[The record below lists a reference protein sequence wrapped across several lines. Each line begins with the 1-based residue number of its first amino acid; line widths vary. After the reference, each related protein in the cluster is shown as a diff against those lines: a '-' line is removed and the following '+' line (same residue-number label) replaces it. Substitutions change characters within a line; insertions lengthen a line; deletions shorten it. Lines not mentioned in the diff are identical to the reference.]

1 MSDEAA
7 CSQNMQWA
15 WRTQAPS
22 ACSPEPAPRARP
34 GTAPGRT
41 AQRWWR
47 GPATEQP
54 ARCQLRS
61 PSGGLRRRG
70 SAHAAPR
77 GNPLCPVCS
86 RAASAAGES
95 GQAHASGR
103 TCMLQAQKSGSN
115 SYIYIRHGYALRC
128 RPCPLRR
135 MQRVPGH
142 HRAHGRSGEPGHHD
156 MAKSHV
162 ETVSKARAPAA
173 AHTRSAEPR
182 FASHSYVP
190 PLPTKPR
197 PKRCTVVTPT
207 SQHATR
213 ARRAHVHLAP
223 RAAHRAHTRTQHI
236 SIFTSRGIECSI
248 SSDVPLQPCPALR
261 STAFYTTPELM
272 TEETVIPTARLHF
285 SFPARGISGGAS
297 HHDDDDA
304 SLRARSRRRTRQLP
318 GRRRN
323 SAGPLRLSAPARL
336 LARKMVWRPRPSPA
350 PAIRSLPP
358 WR

>member
-1 MSDEAA
+1 VVARTCHRAA
-7 CSQNMQWA
+7 STLSA
-15 WRTQAPS
+15 EVALWR
-22 ACSPEPAPRARP
+22 
-34 GTAPGRT
+34 
-41 AQRWWR
+41 
-47 GPATEQP
+47 
-54 ARCQLRS
+54 
-61 PSGGLRRRG
+61 LRRHG

-182 FASHSYVP
+182 FASHKLCSTPPHQAKAQAVYRCNSHVP
-190 PLPTKPR
+190 AR
-197 PKRCTVVTPT
+197 
-207 SQHATR
+207 HARAAR
-213 ARRAHVHLAP
+213 ARPPRTPRRAP
-223 RAAHRAHTRTQHI
+223 RAHTHATYFH
-236 SIFTSRGIECSI
+236 
-248 SSDVPLQPCPALR
+248 
-261 STAFYTTPELM
+261 FYE
-272 TEETVIPTARLHF
+272 
-285 SFPARGISGGAS
+285 
-297 HHDDDDA
+297 
-304 SLRARSRRRTRQLP
+304 
-318 GRRRN
+318 
-323 SAGPLRLSAPARL
+323 
-336 LARKMVWRPRPSPA
+336 
-350 PAIRSLPP
+350 P
-358 WR
+358 WN

>member
-1 MSDEAA
+1 MSDEAT

-70 SAHAAPR
+70 SAHVAPR

-182 FASHSYVP
+182 FASHKLCSTPPHQAKAQAVYRCNSHVP
-190 PLPTKPR
+190 AR
-197 PKRCTVVTPT
+197 
-207 SQHATR
+207 HARAAR
-213 ARRAHVHLAP
+213 ARPPRTPRRAP
-223 RAAHRAHTRTQHI
+223 RAHTHATYFH
-236 SIFTSRGIECSI
+236 
-248 SSDVPLQPCPALR
+248 
-261 STAFYTTPELM
+261 FYE
-272 TEETVIPTARLHF
+272 
-285 SFPARGISGGAS
+285 
-297 HHDDDDA
+297 
-304 SLRARSRRRTRQLP
+304 
-318 GRRRN
+318 
-323 SAGPLRLSAPARL
+323 
-336 LARKMVWRPRPSPA
+336 
-350 PAIRSLPP
+350 P
-358 WR
+358 WN

>member
-70 SAHAAPR
+70 SAHVAPR

-162 ETVSKARAPAA
+162 ETGSKARAPAA

-182 FASHSYVP
+182 FASPATLLLTQRGTGPQVAPMFDAPDGLKGYV
-190 PLPTKPR
+190 
-197 PKRCTVVTPT
+197 
-207 SQHATR
+207 
-213 ARRAHVHLAP
+213 
-223 RAAHRAHTRTQHI
+223 
-236 SIFTSRGIECSI
+236 G
-248 SSDVPLQPCPALR
+248 
-261 STAFYTTPELM
+261 
-272 TEETVIPTARLHF
+272 EEDGF
-285 SFPARGISGGAS
+285 
-297 HHDDDDA
+297 D
-304 SLRARSRRRTRQLP
+304 
-318 GRRRN
+318 
-323 SAGPLRLSAPARL
+323 PLRLSSAFDMVCRPPPCVRL
-336 LARKMVWRPRPSPA
+336 SEM
-350 PAIRSLPP
+350 
-358 WR
+358 